1 MSPDTSA
8 DAQRALGAYIRDP
21 ANAAAPGG
29 IEARRLKVYREL
41 FFNNIEGMLA
51 GSFPVIHRIL
61 EGERWPTL
69 VRDFYRDHPAR
80 TPLFTE
86 LAREFVRYLEAR
98 AATGADGALP
108 WLASLA
114 HYEWIELALQ
124 ISELRAD
131 ALPHDPDG
139 DLLVGRPLVSPLA
152 WPLEYPWPVHRI
164 GPDFLPDAPANG
176 PTWLLL
182 QRDAAGDVRFQQL
195 SAVTFRLLQRLEQH
209 PGLDGRTQLTALAT
223 EATAPSM
230 DEFIEQGAAMLQQ
243 LRRDG
248 TICGTRVD

>member
-8 DAQRALGAYIRDP
+8 DAQRALGAFIRDP
-21 ANAAAPGG
+21 ANAPAPGG

-51 GSFPVIHRIL
+51 GSFPVIRAIL
-61 EGERWPTL
+61 DGGRWPTL

-86 LAREFVRYLEAR
+86 LAREFVRYLEVR
-98 AATGADGALP
+98 AATPADGDPP
-108 WLASLA
+108 WLAALA

-124 ISELRAD
+124 ISELHGD
-131 ALPHDPDG
+131 SLPHDSEG
-139 DLLVGRPLVSPLA
+139 DLLAGQPLVSPLA

-164 GPDFLPDAPANG
+164 GPDFLPDTLPDS

-182 QRDAAGDVRFQQL
+182 QRDAGGEVRFQQL

-209 PGLDGRTQLTALAT
+209 PELDGRAQLAALAI
-223 EATAPSM
+223 EAAAPAM
-230 DEFIEQGAAMLQQ
+230 DEFIAQGAAMLQQ
-243 LRRDG
+243 LHRDG
-248 TICGTRVD
+248 TIRGTRVG

>member
-1 MSPDTSA
+1 MSPDASA
-8 DAQRALGAYIRDP
+8 EAQRALGAWIRDP
-21 ANAAAPGG
+21 ANAPAPGG

-51 GSFPVIHRIL
+51 GSFPVIRAIL
-61 EGERWPTL
+61 EGGRWPTL

-98 AATGADGALP
+98 AATGADGDLP
-108 WLASLA
+108 WLATLA

-131 ALPHDPDG
+131 CLPHDPDG
-139 DLLVGRPLVSPLA
+139 DLLAGRPLVAPLA

-164 GPDFLPDAPANG
+164 GPDFLPGAPPDS

-209 PGLDGRTQLTALAT
+209 PDLDGHAQLVALAT
-223 EATAPSM
+223 EAAAPSI
-230 DEFIEQGAAMLQQ
+230 DEFVAQGAAMLQQ

-248 TICGTRVD
+248 TICGTRAD